1 VDTTKSKKHFYQS
14 WLEIIDGKTL
24 VGLYLDDVGEESMQL
39 LTHEEEVELGRR
51 IRQGDV
57 SAFHEM
63 FVRNTRLVLSI
74 AKEYIG
80 RGQQV
85 GLDYA
90 DLIQEG
96 NIGLLTV
103 IPKFDPE
110 LGLKFSTYATW
121 WIHQRIARAID
132 EGGII
137 RIPVRLRISIRKVSR
152 VMIELLEQNGKP
164 PTNDEIAS
172 QSGLSLSEV
181 EIALDA
187 IRHKTAVLSLDAT
200 LPGKGSDDRTYLEVI
215 ADYYSA
221 GDFELAE
228 TRIQNRKVWEMMA
241 AILPPRWLLVITLRF
256 GFRGR
261 SYKLEEVGRELG
273 ITRERVRQIQYKALF
288 RLWQHDYFRVL
299 FREYAGKYPNGDF
312 APALGDLTERKRRGQ
327 KVRSDDGYD
336 NQIEIEETLPLWD
349 RYGKETERREI
360 LQSWELQ
367 LVPINEGD
375 SLT

>member
-1 VDTTKSKKHFYQS
+1 MDTTKSKKHFYQS

-137 RIPVRLRISIRKVSR
+137 RIPVRLRIQTKIDSRIAARARDYDCANDSIPGP
-152 VMIELLEQNGKP
+152 IHPIDQP
-164 PTNDEIAS
+164 
-172 QSGLSLSEV
+172 GLYL
-181 EIALDA
+181 
-187 IRHKTAVLSLDAT
+187 HAVLIRVSQ
-200 LPGKGSDDRTYLEVI
+200 V
-215 ADYYSA
+215 
-221 GDFELAE
+221 
-228 TRIQNRKVWEMMA
+228 V
-241 AILPPRWLLVITLRF
+241 
-256 GFRGR
+256 
-261 SYKLEEVGRELG
+261 RE
-273 ITRERVRQIQYKALF
+273 K
-288 RLWQHDYFRVL
+288 
-299 FREYAGKYPNGDF
+299 
-312 APALGDLTERKRRGQ
+312 
-327 KVRSDDGYD
+327 
-336 NQIEIEETLPLWD
+336 
-349 RYGKETERREI
+349 
-360 LQSWELQ
+360 
-367 LVPINEGD
+367 
-375 SLT
+375 